1 MTISGKTKILF
12 ELGEAER
19 SGDWPDYLQYGF
31 DETDVPALLELVA
44 DQSLHQA
51 DSESNEVW
59 APLHAWR
66 ALGQIGS
73 AEAASP
79 LTAQFDV
86 LFKDDWALSELS
98 KVMGMIGEAAIAP
111 LAVYLNERHHDEFAR
126 VIAADGLAEIAKHQ
140 PECRERVIQCYQDY
154 MARPNESADGL
165 NGLLI
170 GRLMDL
176 DAREAI
182 NDIRQLFGKGC
193 VDISCAGD
201 LEEVEIGLGFRTER
215 STPKPKPKPNYAQL
229 HGLDKVPGPQKPG
242 SDDILEVLDF
252 YLMHY
257 GHDNS
262 ILDVSELD
270 GFFAALAC
278 APDTIMP
285 SRWMPAIWGGEAL
298 APEWQNQKEFIEF
311 SHAAFTLYNHVMHCL
326 NEDDFQ
332 ALFLEREVEG
342 KNYTI
347 VDEWC
352 NGFLRGLNL
361 WEPLAAADAALT
373 EECIQPL
380 RLFATEA
387 GFEKRDAMSEDEV
400 VAQQQ
405 LIEPGVRRLFQHFLA
420 QRRHATTPLVR
431 ETPKT
436 GRNDPCPCGSGKKFK
451 KCCMH

>member
-1 MTISGKTKILF
+1 MTTNDKIKILF
-12 ELGEAER
+12 ELGEANR

-31 DETDVPALLELVA
+31 DETDVPALLGLVA

-51 DSESNEVW
+51 DSESKEVW

-66 ALGQIGS
+66 TLGQIGN
-73 AEAASP
+73 AEAAVP
-79 LTAQFDV
+79 LIAQFDT
-86 LFKDDWALSELS
+86 LFEDDWALSELS
-98 KVMGMIGEAAIAP
+98 EVMGMIGEAAIAP
-111 LAVYLNERHHDEFAR
+111 LAAYLHESHHDEFAR
-126 VIAADGLAEIAKHQ
+126 VMAVDSLAEIARRQ
-140 PECRERVIQCYQDY
+140 PECRELVIQCYQDY
-154 MARPNESADGL
+154 MARPDILARAH

-170 GRLMDL
+170 GRLLDL
-176 DAREAI
+176 NAKEAI
-182 NDIRQLFGKGC
+182 DDIRQLFESDC

-201 LEEVEIGLGFRTER
+201 LEEVEIKLGFRTKR
-215 STPKPKPKPNYAQL
+215 STPKPNYAQL
-229 HGLDKVPGPQKPG
+229 HGLNKIPEPQKPG
-242 SDDILEVLDF
+242 SDDIIEVLDY
-252 YLMHY
+252 YLTHY
-257 GHDNS
+257 GHDDS

-285 SRWMPAIWGGEAL
+285 SQWMTAIWGGESL
-298 APEWQNQKEFIEF
+298 APEWKSQAEFTKF
-311 SHAAFTLYNHVMHCL
+311 SQAAFTFYNHVMHCF
-326 NEDDFQ
+326 NEDNFE
-332 ALFLEREVEG
+332 ALFLERKVDG
-342 KNYTI
+342 KTHTI

-361 WEPLAAADAALT
+361 WGPLSAADAALT

-387 GFEKRDAMSEDEV
+387 GFEKRDVMNEDEI

-405 LIEPGVRRLFQHFLA
+405 LIEPGVRRLFRHFLA
-420 QRRHATTPLVR
+420 QRRHATTPFIR